1 MLQDLS
7 SASPTLQK
15 IITKRINEAQVD
27 LQQHSWDAL
36 EVQENPSVLD
46 LYKDCHLNKNK
57 QEVLGRANSPNFAT

>member
-1 MLQDLS
+1 MMLQDLL

-15 IITKRINEAQVD
+15 INEAQVQ
-27 LQQHSWDAL
+27 LQHSWDAL

-57 QEVLGRANSPNFAT
+57 QEVLGRANLPNFAT

>member
-1 MLQDLS
+1 MMLQDLC
-7 SASPTLQK
+7 SASPTLLQK
-15 IITKRINEAQVD
+15 INEAQAQ
-27 LQQHSWDAL
+27 LHSWDAL